1 MDGVGQDDTEIAHH
15 KPFMVNFPAMCM
27 NEFSPDNTDD
37 WSEIVTD
44 PRPIK
49 ALVLGCRDGAQE
61 SEAKTL

>member
-1 MDGVGQDDTEIAHH
+1 
-15 KPFMVNFPAMCM
+15 MVNFPAMCM

-49 ALVLGCRDGAQE
+49 ALVLGCADGV
-61 SEAKTL
+61 SEGDTDSILGFTLQYSS